1 MNFDTKS
8 IAIGVAAGIAAALL
22 SVGSVAQT
30 ALSLVLFFVAP
41 LPVMVA
47 GLGWGPAA
55 GIAAVATAFLG
66 VAGFASVLPAIVVAA
81 AITIPAA
88 AMAYFASLA
97 RPMETGG
104 MDWYPLSG
112 VLFRTAILVAAGF
125 VLIGV
130 IVGYDAE
137 FIRLFA
143 DEVIRQLQ
151 AADPQAV
158 ITDANKESLRGLLG
172 AVVPFLQ
179 PATWMLVLLA
189 NFYAALHVARLSGR
203 LARPRDFWPRDL
215 RLPRAAITILAA
227 ALALT
232 FVGGTVGA
240 VAAVPAGAFM
250 AAFIVTGVAYFHAST
265 AGRSWRM
272 PALWAAYLSIIL
284 VGFPVIVFLFAG
296 FFAAA
301 KPDNENSG

>member
-30 ALSLVLFFVAP
+30 ALSLVLFFIAP
-41 LPVMVA
+41 LPIMVA
-47 GLGWGPAA
+47 GLGWGPGA
-55 GIAAVATAFLG
+55 GLAAVATAFLA
-66 VAGFASVLPAIVVAA
+66 VSGFAGLLPAAVIAVV
-81 AITIPAA
+81 ITIPAA
-88 AMAYFASLA
+88 VMAYFAGLA
-97 RPMETGG
+97 RSTETGG

-112 VLFRTAILVAAGF
+112 VLFRVTILVAAGF
-125 VLIGV
+125 VLTGV

-158 ITDANKESLRGLLG
+158 ITEENKESLRSLLG
-172 AVVPFLQ
+172 AAVPFLQ
-179 PATWMLVLLA
+179 PATWMLVVLA
-189 NFYAALHVARLSGR
+189 NFYAALHIARLSGR

-215 RLPRAAITILAA
+215 RLPRTAITILAV

-232 FVGGTVGA
+232 FAGGSIGL
-240 VAAVPAGAFM
+240 VASVLAGAFM
-250 AAFIVTGVAYFHAST
+250 AAFVVCGLAYFHAAT
-265 AGRSWRM
+265 VGKSWRM
-272 PALWAAYLSIIL
+272 PALWAVYLSIIL
-284 VGFPVIVFLFAG
+284 AGFPIIIFLFAG
-296 FFAAA
+296 FFASAR
-301 KPDNENSG
+301 PENEIPA